1 MTQLIVNGDIGGTN
15 ARMQMWSVDSAG
27 ASLRLDRRYPSRDF
41 DGIEALVRRFLIDCG
56 LPVAPEEGAPADSGG
71 GGGGGGGGGAYSG
84 EAVGAL
90 CLAICG
96 PVDASESRSMG
107 PVLPEQGP
115 TGWGAD
121 TGALLAALGPR
132 VLRRA
137 CLINDFVAVGFG
149 VPAVPTEDLVTLYSP
164 PGGGGG
170 GDGGDGD
177 GDGARGVKAAVGA
190 GTGLGAV
197 FLTWQGGEPADGG
210 YYAAHASEGG
220 MAEFQAHSEQTWAL
234 RQWLVARDGAATVEH
249 VVSGPGLVNCFL
261 FLANGGTAAGGAAV
275 PAGCSVL
282 GGVPKDEQPA
292 AVVAGAEGGDAHCA
306 AALDLFVRSLAA
318 HLRLTALH
326 LLPTGGLYIAGGIAP
341 RILPKLQAE
350 LPALFLADPVM
361 GEFIGESFPLLL
373 IKDDDC
379 GLLGAR
385 ARAERLLREPLA
397 AE

>member
-1 MTQLIVNGDIGGTN
+1 MAQLIVNGDIGGTN

-27 ASLRLDRRYPSRDF
+27 ASPRLRLDRRYPSRDF
-41 DGIEALVRRFLIDCG
+41 GGIEALVRRFLIDCG
-56 LPVAPEEGAPADSGG
+56 LPVAPEDGAADD
-71 GGGGGGGGGAYSG
+71 GGGGGGAYSG

-149 VPAVPTEDLVTLYSP
+149 VPAVPAEDLVTLCSP

-170 GDGGDGD
+170 G
-177 GDGARGVKAAVGA
+177 GARGVKAAVGA

-261 FLANGGTAAGGAAV
+261 FLANGGTATGGAAV

-306 AALDLFVRSLAA
+306 AALDMFVRSLAA

-326 LLPTGGLYIAGGIAP
+326 LLPTAGLYIAGGIAP

-350 LPALFLADPVM
+350 LPALFVADPVM

-397 AE
+397 A